1 MRIKEKC
8 LPCIVDQVIKVAS
21 ITGAENR
28 EVLYQAVFKYLGNM
42 NYDQTT
48 PEIIGQTFRMIKKHI
63 GCMDPY
69 LETRNY
75 YNHLLLEQIKTFD
88 DEIERAAEPF
98 MRAIKYAILGN
109 IIDFNPIH
117 NTCMADVLERF
128 KRIDDYELAIDH
140 SKQLFQDIKEG
151 KTLLYL
157 GDNCGEIC
165 LDKLLLKRIK
175 ALNPNMKL
183 YFGVRG
189 EPVVNDSISED
200 AYAVG
205 INDYAEIISNGDCS
219 LGTVLPRT
227 SLAFK
232 KVFDEADVVIAKGQ
246 ANYECLSEEKKN
258 IYFMLFTKCQVIAQ
272 DIGVAEQKMICLN
285 KMKG

>member
-1 MRIKEKC
+1 MGS
-8 LPCIVDQVIKVAS
+8 LS
-21 ITGAENR
+21 
-28 EVLYQAVFKYLGNM
+28 
-42 NYDQTT
+42 
-48 PEIIGQTFRMIKKHI
+48 
-63 GCMDPY
+63 
-69 LETRNY
+69 
-75 YNHLLLEQIKTFD
+75 HLLLKEIKTFD
-88 DEIERAAEPF
+88 NEIEKASEPF
-98 MRAIKYAILGN
+98 MMAIKYAILGN

-117 NTCMADVLERF
+117 NTCMEDIMGRF
-128 KRIDDYELAIDH
+128 YKIADYELAIDH
-140 SKQLFQDIKEG
+140 SKKLFHDIKEG

-175 ALNPNMKL
+175 ALNPHMKL

-205 INDYAEIISNGDCS
+205 MNEYAEIISNGDCS

-227 SLAFK
+227 SPEFK
-232 KVFDEADVVIAKGQ
+232 QIFDEADVVIAKGQ

-285 KMKG
+285 KMQG